1 MKTVNFNHKRATTF
15 DAVQIQIKT
24 NNVAENLTGATI
36 LMQLR
41 KEEKGKVI
49 YTFMTTITDAVN
61 GWFEIDEQ
69 LIDVPSCIYKYDIQI
84 EFANGTYAGQ
94 TQTWI
99 SGLFAIDSIIS
110 ETT

>member
-1 MKTVNFNHKRATTF
+1 
-15 DAVQIQIKT
+15 
-24 NNVAENLTGATI
+24 
-36 LMQLR
+36 
-41 KEEKGKVI
+41 
-49 YTFMTTITDAVN
+49 
-61 GWFEIDEQ
+61 